1 MSVNVNAFRRLLL
14 PAVLISWLSHIVLIW
29 MFRFVPS
36 NDYPEW
42 LLQAHVLANYA
53 NPAFDYNRW
62 YALLTTP
69 IPNGGFVIPTAMLS
83 MIVPIETAGK
93 LILTSYLLWLPL
105 AIRSFY
111 KSQEQKSGL
120 WVVAV
125 AMLFNILFFNG
136 NMGFLIGVC
145 LLFTSLAYVE
155 SRRTRFSTKDSW
167 ITALLSALL
176 LLAHAVCFAVFALY
190 CVLLLFNKRTDARVR
205 RASVVSMGI
214 GAALSAF
221 YAVGVSGQAVL
232 SRIEWRVDFR
242 YRLALITKPFFVG
255 WAYPP
260 FEFSM
265 LRFVVTV
272 CFVLIGIF
280 LIAFAIKPLLKKFNE
295 TAVARLAVL
304 LTLFTF
310 LGPKHFLGIA
320 ELSHRFAIIWLSL
333 VAVFTVVPGKLLRVV
348 QVAVTMLL
356 CFVAFVRL
364 QDYSASSTVIQK
376 RHEFLV
382 NYIPPGNPILTLDDR
397 LGAPRARDLHLVPK
411 GVSFTFQTNYL
422 LFAGGYNPLSFRTFV
437 LSPKDSLLFTPYD
450 LSRNNTSDS
459 LPGVEASQISSAVK
473 YIVIDA
479 EGTKGKEFA
488 ARLSEHFELVAESTV
503 TGEIRT
509 TVLRRVH

>member
-1 MSVNVNAFRRLLL
+1 
-14 PAVLISWLSHIVLIW
+14 

-42 LLQAHVLANYA
+42 LLQAHVLANYT
-53 NPAFDYNRW
+53 NPAFDYSRW
-62 YALLTTP
+62 YALLIAP

-120 WVVAV
+120 WVIAV

-155 SRRTRFSTKDSW
+155 NRRAQFSTKNSW
-167 ITALLSALL
+167 ITALLSVLL
-176 LLAHAVCFAVFALY
+176 FLSHAVCFAVFALY
-190 CVLLLFNKRTDARVR
+190 CVLLLLNKRTNARVR
-205 RASVVSMGI
+205 RATVVSMGI

-221 YAVGVSGQAVL
+221 YVVGVSGQAVL
-232 SRIEWRVDFR
+232 SRIEWQIDLR

-265 LRFVVTV
+265 LRFIVTV
-272 CFVLIGIF
+272 CFVLIGIL
-280 LIAFAIKPLLKKFNE
+280 LIAFAIKPLLTKFNE
-295 TAVARLAVL
+295 SAVARLAVL

-320 ELSHRFAIIWLSL
+320 ELSHRFAIIWFAL
-333 VAVFTVVPGKLLRVV
+333 VAGFTVIPGKLLRLV
-348 QVAVTMLL
+348 QVAVAVLL
-356 CFVAFVRL
+356 CVVAFVRL
-364 QDYSASSTVIQK
+364 QDYRASSTLIQK

-382 NYIPPGNPILTLDDR
+382 SYIPPGNPILTLDDR
-397 LGAPRARDLHLVPK
+397 LGAPRARNLHLVPK

-422 LFAGGYNPLSFRTFV
+422 LFAGGYNPLSFRTFM
-437 LSPKDSLLFTPYD
+437 LSPKDSLLYTLYD
-450 LSRNNTSDS
+450 LSRNDTSDS
-459 LPGVEASQISSAVK
+459 LPAVKGTQFPGSVK

-479 EGTKGKEFA
+479 EGARAKEFTS
-488 ARLSEHFELVAESTV
+488 RLAKNFELVTESTMV
-503 TGEIRT
+503 GDIRT
-509 TVLRRVH
+509 VVLKRVR